1 MLDNETIVLHVTRI
15 DGKSYRNDYTVMW
28 RGLPIGRIRRNPGL
42 PAHIDQWSWGC
53 NVYGQPSLS
62 GDSGQDKNLEDC
74 KDKFRIAWLRIRA
87 RLTDATS
94 LRRKNAVRVTA
105 RKTPFIAATTHRP
118 NRRLETRTRP
128 ARSRQYLADLR

>member
-28 RGLPIGRIRRNPGL
+28 RGLPVGRIRKNPGL

-62 GDSGQDKNLEDC
+62 SDSGQGTDLENC
-74 KDKFRIAWLRIRA
+74 KAKFRIAWVRIRA
-87 RLTDATS
+87 RLTDGD
-94 LRRKNAVRVTA
+94 
-105 RKTPFIAATTHRP
+105 IAKAKKCGEVDLQAKGV
-118 NRRLETRTRP
+118 NRRHDSQPKPEYRDNNETR
-128 ARSRQYLADLR
+128 

>member
-1 MLDNETIVLHVTRI
+1 MLDNETIILHVTRI

-62 GDSGQDKNLEDC
+62 HDSGQGTDLENC
-74 KDKFRIAWLRIRA
+74 KAKFNIAWLRIRA
-87 RLTDATS
+87 GLTDWDIAKAQKCGEGNYPEDAVHRGHDS
-94 LRRKNAVRVTA
+94 PPKPASQRRGDRT
-105 RKTPFIAATTHRP
+105 
-118 NRRLETRTRP
+118 ETR
-128 ARSRQYLADLR
+128 SV